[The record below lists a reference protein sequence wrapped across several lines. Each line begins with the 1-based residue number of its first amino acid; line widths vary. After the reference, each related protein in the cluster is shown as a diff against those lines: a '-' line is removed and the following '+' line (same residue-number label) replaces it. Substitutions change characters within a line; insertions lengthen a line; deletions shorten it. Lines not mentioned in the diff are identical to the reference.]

1 MVFSVEVELQVIV
14 GILDRGH
21 GLTTI
26 GLKGTRF
33 IKLLTIS
40 GCLPVSSFLIKRSFN
55 LDSTHFLVKFM
66 HLIKSLIALTR
77 RFIKRRLTSS

>member
-21 GLTTI
+21 GLSAI
-26 GLKGTRF
+26 GFQGSRF

-40 GCLPVSSFLIKRSFN
+40 GCLPVSTLLLKRSFN
-55 LDSTHFLVKFM
+55 LDRT
-66 HLIKSLIALTR
+66 
-77 RFIKRRLTSS
+77 